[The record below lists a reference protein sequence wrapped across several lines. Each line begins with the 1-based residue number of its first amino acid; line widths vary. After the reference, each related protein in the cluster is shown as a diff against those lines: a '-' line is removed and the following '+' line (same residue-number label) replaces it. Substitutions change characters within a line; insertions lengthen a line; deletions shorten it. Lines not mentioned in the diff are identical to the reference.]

1 MNSNTNNNI
10 SKKFYNDGFIVGKIE
25 NLNSFRIIEE
35 EVFKI
40 VLKFLKIEKKPLKL
54 LENLHNLVNYEK
66 INSLRVEIYK
76 KLNQKS
82 WFRELYY
89 SLAQDAINEIVGN
102 ELAMQNNVNISIQL
116 PKDSTSKLSIHA
128 DSLSS
133 ESKFQVVLWVPF
145 MNVSKTSSMY
155 ILNKKQSIRNIKNL
169 KKFQYS
175 GMEKI
180 YQNCKKNIKFLNIKK
195 KQFLLFSP
203 NLLHGNIVNVEKI
216 TRISMNCRFKNLFS
230 PYNKEKR
237 HFGKRIGY
245 FYTPLRVK
253 PITKFSLD
261 FEIPNE
267 F

>member
-1 MNSNTNNNI
+1 MNSKKKINI
-10 SKKFYNDGFIVGKIE
+10 SKKFYNDGFILGKIE

-35 EVFKI
+35 EVSNI
-40 VLKFLKIEKKPLKL
+40 IQKFLKLEKKPLKL
-54 LENLHNLVNYEK
+54 LENLHNFVNYNQ

-76 KLNQKS
+76 KLNLKS
-82 WFRELYY
+82 WFRELYF
-89 SLAQDAINEIVGN
+89 SLAQDSIKAIVGN
-102 ELAMQNNVNISIQL
+102 ELAMQTNVNFSIQL
-116 PKDSTSKLSIHA
+116 PKDSTSQLSIHA
-128 DSLSS
+128 DSLSG

-155 ILNKKQSIRNIKNL
+155 IVNKKESIQNIKNL
-169 KKFQYS
+169 KKFQYR

-180 YQNCKKNIKFLNIKK
+180 YQNCKKNIKFLSIKRN
-195 KQFLLFSP
+195 QFLLFSP
-203 NLLHGNIVNVEKI
+203 NLLHGNVVNKEKI

-230 PYNKEKR
+230 PYNKEKK

-245 FYTPLRVK
+245 FYTPLRIK